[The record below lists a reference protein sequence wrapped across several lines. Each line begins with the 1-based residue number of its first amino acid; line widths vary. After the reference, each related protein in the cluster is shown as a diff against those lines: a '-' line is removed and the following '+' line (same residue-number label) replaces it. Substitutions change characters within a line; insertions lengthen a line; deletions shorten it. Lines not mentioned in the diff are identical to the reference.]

1 MNLQSAWL
9 RRAACLALLPAMT
22 GCLTTGI
29 WTPVFHDRAN
39 HPAIAGV
46 VRNYPSRGDQAIV
59 VTYRA
64 TGDWNDVNLV
74 VPLDASLNPVSPF
87 APVGQ
92 AYVVVYP
99 DSDDPEPVA
108 GRLTSN
114 HLTALFHTSSN
125 IGSDRPGLARHWNAV
140 DFYPVGSYNPSRPN
154 SDPAHPGTACMLAF
168 KTNDAGEIVPV
179 PINWHQ
185 IKNGAI
191 HLPTGT
197 HLLMVP
203 ASVDRP
209 QGDRAMN
216 TVDAVLLTP
225 VTVGADIAII
235 GAGTV
240 VVLVAIPIAVP
251 FVIIEEAK
259 RPTTQAS
266 PTTTPTTLPAVPTGP
281 VTVPIEIGPVH
292 SLVAAAA
299 KAERRSVLR

>member
-1 MNLQSAWL
+1 MNLQSSWL
-9 RRAACLALLPAMT
+9 RRAACLALLPTMT

-46 VRNYPSRGDQAIV
+46 VRNYPARGDQAII

-74 VPLDASLNPVSPF
+74 VPLDASLNAVSPF
-87 APVGQ
+87 APIGQ
-92 AYVVVYP
+92 PYVVVYP
-99 DSDDPEPVA
+99 DASDPEPVA
-108 GRLTSN
+108 GRLTTN
-114 HLTALFHTSSN
+114 HLTAIFQTGAS
-125 IGSDRPGLARHWNAV
+125 IGPDRPGLARHLNAV
-140 DFYPVGSYNPSRPN
+140 DYYPVASYDASRPN

-168 KTNDAGEIVPV
+168 KINDAGEIVPV
-179 PINWHQ
+179 SINWHQ
-185 IKNGAI
+185 IKDGAI

-209 QGDRAMN
+209 HGDRAMN

-225 VTVGADIAII
+225 VTVGADLAII

-240 VVLVAIPIAVP
+240 MVLVAVPIALP
-251 FVIIEEAK
+251 FVLIEEAK
-259 RPTTQAS
+259 QPKAQPYPTTI
-266 PTTTPTTLPAVPTGP
+266 PTTLPAVPTLP
-281 VTVPIEIGPVH
+281 VTVPVEIGPIH
-292 SLVAAAA
+292 SSVAAAA